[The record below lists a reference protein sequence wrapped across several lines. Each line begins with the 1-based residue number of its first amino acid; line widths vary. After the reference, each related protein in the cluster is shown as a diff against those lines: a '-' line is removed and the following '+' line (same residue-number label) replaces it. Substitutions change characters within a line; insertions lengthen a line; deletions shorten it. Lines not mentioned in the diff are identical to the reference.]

1 MQSLSNK
8 TVLITGGTTG
18 IGRAAAIAFASHG
31 SNVVVAGRSEEHG
44 YEAVENIL
52 SNRGTALFIQ
62 CDVTSEESV
71 QELVKKTVT
80 HFGSVDVA
88 FNNAGVEGE
97 GIELAD
103 TDQEVWSN
111 VIDTN
116 LKGVWLSMK
125 YEIIQMLKQGHGSI
139 INTSSV
145 LGLVANRSSLYTA
158 SKHGVNGLTKSAA
171 ITYAERG
178 IRVNAICPG
187 YIDTPMVIRAY
198 ENNPQARNNAIS
210 RHPIG
215 RLGSPEEVAEAAVWL
230 GSDSASFVTGLMM
243 AVDGGYSAK

>member
-1 MQSLSNK
+1 MESLSNK

-18 IGRAAAIAFASHG
+18 IGRTAAMKFATQG
-31 SNVVVAGRSEEHG
+31 CNVVFAGRSEEAG
-44 YEAVENIL
+44 LETLEQISMISAN
-52 SNRGTALFIQ
+52 AAFKK
-62 CDVTSEESV
+62 CDVSNEESV
-71 QELVKKTVT
+71 KELIATTIEK
-80 HFGSVDVA
+80 FGSIDVA

-97 GIELAD
+97 GIELAN
-103 TDQEVWSN
+103 TTEEIWST
-111 VIDTN
+111 VMDTN
-116 LKGVWLSMK
+116 LKGVWLCMK
-125 YEIIQMLKQGHGSI
+125 YEILQMLKQGKGSI

-171 ITYAERG
+171 ITYADRG

-187 YIDTPMVIRAY
+187 YVDTPMVIRAY

-215 RLGSPEEVAEAAVWL
+215 RLGTPEEVADAALWL
-230 GSDSASFVTGLMM
+230 ASDSSSFVTGLMM
-243 AVDGGYSAK
+243 AVDGGYSAV